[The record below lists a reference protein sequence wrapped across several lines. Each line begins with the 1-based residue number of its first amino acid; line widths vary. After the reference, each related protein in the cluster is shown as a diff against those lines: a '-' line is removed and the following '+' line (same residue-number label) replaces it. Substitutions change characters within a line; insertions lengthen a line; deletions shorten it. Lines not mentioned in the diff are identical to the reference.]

1 MNIHNQITA
10 CPHSCDAMT
19 ATANMQISTQTITM
33 QCETRKVHKDIPQ
46 KEKEAASEQLLFLF
60 LWKNSALNVAPS
72 IFNIHAQPSAA
83 YIKNSNANHHM
94 YNVKSARST
103 QFFHNGEKNLNFK
116 NISFSVVEEL
126 RARHGALNF

>member
-1 MNIHNQITA
+1 
-10 CPHSCDAMT
+10 MT

-33 QCETRKVHKDIPQ
+33 QCETRKVHKVIPQ

-83 YIKNSNANHHM
+83 YIKNSNVNHHV

-103 QFFHNGEKNLNFK
+103 QFFHNGGKNFNLK
-116 NISFSVVEEL
+116 NIYFSVVEEL